1 MVVSLSFCTLK
12 KIKGRTFRLFFVLV
26 LCVIALIFY
35 LLLSRADTCPHNDHE
50 HSISSSELGHV
61 NSLVR
66 KQLVKLDVLI
76 AQRDGILK
84 EIQKYLKNI
93 DPLRRKSRSLSDMVL
108 KHREELEQFRLRKKI
123 PNTCPRLPP
132 LRLPK
137 DISMSKLSSSFK
149 TDSKLRINCKLS
161 SCFKLQKCP
170 HGGSFLAH
178 VYKLQNVR
186 VMSNTTQELYTMLES
201 LQSLTDVSAAPCIY
215 IVIID
220 TSLQNSPKAIENFLH
235 KLKYWQGEGH
245 NHIIINFAKGDLL
258 ATVDTGRAMI
268 AQTTFGPRA
277 PYRREF
283 DIVIPPLMSL
293 RKSGPVWE
301 NSAPQLP
308 ANRKYMLS
316 FVGNYGKPKKG
327 SRNENTISVD
337 DLKQL
342 SSEAKDMLIQLSCQV
357 DEEFSNYNYWQLCWS
372 HNERAKVLKAS
383 TFALI
388 IQFGDDQTMTL
399 VRLMEAL
406 QYGSIPVIISDNVL
420 LPLSDIIDWH
430 RATITLHEAQFPQL
444 NFVLRTISVNDLFHI
459 RRQGRF
465 LWETYFSTTK
475 TVLQSIMAAI
485 QTRLLMS
492 GILGRDTKLPSVF
505 DDAGR
510 EPVFNFSNAELTSPR
525 FSRNFTA
532 NTVYG
537 RQRWNTYPGALL
549 FYPSSPFVPVL
560 PSSAAFLNSLDHI
573 QPIGKGSGGDG
584 REFKKALGGN
594 HPYEQFTIVM
604 LTYKREKLLVKSL
617 ARFAQLQYLSKV
629 VIVWNSPRDPS
640 SALTWPNIGVPI
652 KVSEP
657 TLSLGGQK
665 CPHTKN
671 KRRHP
676 FVVFGERG

>member
-1 MVVSLSFCTLK
+1 M
-12 KIKGRTFRLFFVLV
+12 FRQFFLLL
-26 LCVIALIFY
+26 LCLIALIFY
-35 LLLSRADTCPHNDHE
+35 LLQSRADTFPHNE
-50 HSISSSELGHV
+50 HSISSSELEQIK
-61 NSLVR
+61 SLVR
-66 KQLVKLDVLI
+66 KQLEDLI
-76 AQRDGILK
+76 AQHNRILK
-84 EIQKYLKNI
+84 QIQKYSKNI

-108 KHREELEQFRLRKKI
+108 KHREELEQLRLRKKI
-123 PNTCPRLPP
+123 PSTCPRLPP

-149 TDSKLRINCKLS
+149 TDSKSKVNCNLS

-170 HGGSFLAH
+170 YGGSFLAH
-178 VYKLQNVR
+178 VYKIQNVG
-186 VMSNTTQELYTMLES
+186 VMPNTTEELYTIFES
-201 LQSLTDVSAAPCIY
+201 LPYLTDVSATPCIY
-215 IVIID
+215 IVLID
-220 TSLQNSPKAIENFLH
+220 TSLQNSTKALENFLH
-235 KLKYWQGEGH
+235 TLKYWQGEGH
-245 NHIIINFAKGDLL
+245 NHIIINFGKSDLS
-258 ATVDTGRAMI
+258 TVDTGRAMI

-283 DIVIPPLMSL
+283 DVVIPPLVNL

-316 FVGNYGKPKKG
+316 FMGNYRKPKKG

-357 DEEFSNYNYWQLCWS
+357 DEEFSSYNEWQLCWS

-406 QYGSIPVIISDNVL
+406 RYGAIPVIISDNVL

-465 LWETYFSTTK
+465 LWESYFSTIK
-475 TVLQSIMAAI
+475 NVLESIMAAI

-492 GILGRDTKLPSVF
+492 GILARDTKLPSVF
-505 DDAGR
+505 DDASR
-510 EPVFNFSNAELTSPR
+510 EPVFNFSNAVLTSPR

-532 NTVYG
+532 NTVYA
-537 RQRWNTYPGALL
+537 RHRWNTYPGALL
-549 FYPSSPFVPVL
+549 LYPSSPFVPVL
-560 PSSAAFLNSLDHI
+560 PSSAAFLNSSDHI

-584 REFKKALGGN
+584 REFKKALGGD

-617 ARFAQLQYLSKV
+617 ARFAHLQYLNKV
-629 VIVWNSPRDPS
+629 VVVWNSPRDPS

-657 TLSLGGQK
+657 NLSLDGQK
-665 CPHTKN
+665 CSHTKN

>member
-1 MVVSLSFCTLK
+1 M
-12 KIKGRTFRLFFVLV
+12 
-26 LCVIALIFY
+26 FY
-35 LLLSRADTCPHNDHE
+35 LLQSRADTCPHNE
-50 HSISSSELGHV
+50 HSISSTELKHV
-61 NSLVR
+61 KSLVR
-66 KQLVKLDVLI
+66 KQLGVLI
-76 AQRDGILK
+76 TQRNGILK
-84 EIQKYLKNI
+84 EIEEHLKNI
-93 DPLRRKSRSLSDMVL
+93 DPLRRESRNLSDMVL
-108 KHREELEQFRLRKKI
+108 KHREELEQLRLRKKI

-149 TDSKLRINCKLS
+149 TDSKSRINCKLS

-170 HGGSFLAH
+170 YGGFFLAH
-178 VYKLQNVR
+178 VYKHQNTR

-201 LQSLTDVSAAPCIY
+201 LQSLTDVSAIPCIY
-215 IVIID
+215 IVSIID

-357 DEEFSNYNYWQLCWS
+357 DEELSNYNDWQLCWS

-388 IQFGDDQTMTL
+388 IQFRDDQTMTL

-406 QYGSIPVIISDNVL
+406 QYGAIPVLICDNVV
-420 LPLSDIIDWH
+420 LPFGDLIDWH
-430 RATITLHEAQFPQL
+430 RAAIILHEAQFPQL
-444 NFVLRTISVNDLFHI
+444 NFVLRTISVNDLLDM

-505 DDAGR
+505 DDESR
-510 EPVFNFSNAELTSPR
+510 EPVFNFSNAELVTSPR

-532 NTVYG
+532 NTVYA
-537 RQRWNTYPGALL
+537 RRRWNTYPGALL
-549 FYPSSPFVPVL
+549 LYPSSPFVPVL
-560 PSSAAFLNSLDHI
+560 PSSAAFLNSSDHI
-573 QPIGKGSGGDG
+573 QPIGNGSGGDG
-584 REFKKALGGN
+584 REFKKALGGD

-617 ARFAQLQYLSKV
+617 ARFAHLKYLNKV